1 MKITSVDT
9 CVTVISEEL
18 AEPHNRGEP
27 DTTGPEAHQPSPERE
42 KKRLEKIDE

>member
-18 AEPHNRGEP
+18 AELHNRGEP
-27 DTTGPEAHQPSPERE
+27 DTTGPEAHLQRERGE
-42 KKRLEKIDE
+42 KKCLEKIDE